1 MIESVFIFFAEFQ
14 ASNLLIK
21 FFVVLGLYH
30 ILSYL
35 VSIICFFARL
45 AQSGLDLQARLGKNS
60 WAIVT
65 GASDGIGKQFCYSLS
80 KRGFNVVLVVRNQ
93 EKTLPIVDDLKKKFP
108 SVSYKIVV
116 ADFTNSLRDD
126 AFFNNIV
133 EKVKNLDVSILVNN
147 VGIDLAAGEKYY
159 HKLPVKK
166 VIENIVVNTVPQ
178 ALITRALITQLLNR
192 SQRSAIIDI
201 CSFAGVTTIPMTEV
215 YSATKAFNLHLSR
228 SLNQEYRKKLDFL
241 TLTPLVTQT
250 QMTNSQI
257 KQGALSGYI
266 SAEQFT
272 ESSLNLVGRV
282 QYSNGNYIHS
292 IQSAFASII
301 PEFLIDRISFKQMVK
316 VKDAYNIEQNKN
328 K

>member
-1 MIESVFIFFAEFQ
+1 MYQHTSQ
-14 ASNLLIK
+14 GQRQTLLK
-21 FFVVLGLYH
+21 FLTFYQKIWVRLYH
-30 ILSYL
+30 ILTYL
-35 VSIICFFARL
+35 ISIIDFFVRL
-45 AQSGLDLQARLGKNS
+45 AQPGLDLQARFGQNS

-80 KRGFNVVLVVRNQ
+80 KRGFNVVLIVRNQ

-108 SVSYKIVV
+108 SLSYKIVV
-116 ADFTNSLRDD
+116 ADFSNSLKDD
-126 AFFNNIV
+126 SFFNNIV
-133 EKVKNLDVSILVNN
+133 EKVKNLDVSILINN

-159 HKLPVKK
+159 HKLPVKN

-201 CSFAGVTTIPMTEV
+201 SSYAGVKTIPMTEI

-228 SLNQEYRKKLDFL
+228 SLNQEYRKKIDFL

-250 QMTNSQI
+250 QMTNKQI
-257 KQGALSGYI
+257 KQGALNGYI

-272 ESSLNLVGRV
+272 ESSLNLVGRI
-282 QYSNGNYIHS
+282 QYNNGNYIHQ
-292 IQSAFASII
+292 IQSALSSII
-301 PEFLIDRISFKQMVK
+301 PEYLVDLLSFKQMIK
-316 VKDAYNIEQNKN
+316 VKDSYNVEQNKN